1 MYVCIFISFE
11 FLVKKFENAM
21 TNEEKEKLFR
31 AIDYHENSA
40 PAMYPKSFIAIRLEF
55 ILKIFRILVTD
66 DYVPASENNDLCP
79 VLCIEFK
86 DAFVSLHQRP
96 AAQSLA
102 YVLLLLAKLNV
113 TAF

>member
-1 MYVCIFISFE
+1 
-11 FLVKKFENAM
+11 M
-21 TNEEKEKLFR
+21 TDEEKDKLYR

-66 DYVPASENNDLCP
+66 DYVPVSDNNVVCP

-86 DAFVSLHQRP
+86 DAFVSVHQRP
-96 AAQSLA
+96 AAQSFA
-102 YVLLLLAKLNV
+102 YVPTFGQIQHSILTEYLI
-113 TAF
+113 